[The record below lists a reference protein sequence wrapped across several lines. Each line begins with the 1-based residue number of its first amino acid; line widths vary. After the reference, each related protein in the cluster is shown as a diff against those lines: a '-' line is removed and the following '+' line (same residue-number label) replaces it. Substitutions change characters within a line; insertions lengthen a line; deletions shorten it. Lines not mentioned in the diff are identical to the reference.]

1 MLNKIKIFIVKKFD
15 TLYYFYKYIG
25 NKIFILLVFNFLYVL
40 MDGFGLTMF
49 IPLLQIADG
58 NTNTEGANGRLIEY
72 TSALFQFLH
81 LPMNI
86 ITMLL
91 LIMLL
96 FSLKALFTYFTMA
109 YQAVNLETFVKK
121 IRVQNTLG
129 LSSLKFSEFVSS
141 DIGRLQNTLTGE
153 ANNVVNACRSYIETI
168 KNAMVVFVYLG
179 FAFFMDWKF
188 SLLVVIGGVL
198 SNLIYRFFYKHIENL
213 SRENTK
219 YAHEYSSLVIQSVNN
234 FKYLKATQRNEL
246 FNCRMLS
253 VLDLAIDNSIRGG
266 KLLGLTTSI
275 REPIMILVVC
285 AVIGVQLLVFK
296 SSLSA
301 ILIILVLFYRAMAYI
316 MSLQISWNTYLA
328 SIGSMENMRD
338 FEKYL
343 IQHKEIDTG
352 IINVEKI
359 DEIQLSDLHLSY
371 GDIQVIKGID
381 LKIVKN
387 KSIAFIGETGS
398 GKTTLVNIIA
408 ALLKVDQGAILVNS
422 IPLNE
427 ISLQSYR
434 SRIGY
439 ISQDTTIFNADI
451 FDNVT
456 FWAERTAENI
466 EQFLNAI
473 KLSSIDKFING
484 LPNGY
489 NEVLGNNGL
498 NLSGGQKQRISIAR
512 ELYRDIDILIM
523 DEATS
528 ALDSQT
534 EKEIKDSIEYL
545 QGKVTII
552 SIAHRLSTVKNADVI
567 YLLEEGRIVASG
579 NFESLK
585 QKSNYFKNLTV
596 LQGM

>member
-58 NTNTEGANGRLIEY
+58 NTNTEGANGRLIKY
-72 TSALFQFLH
+72 TSTLFDFLH

-96 FSLKALFTYFTMA
+96 FGLKALFTYFTMA

-121 IRVQNTLG
+121 IRIQNTLG
-129 LSSLKFSEFVSS
+129 LSTLNFSEFVAT

-153 ANNVVNACRSYIETI
+153 ANNVVNACRAYIETI
-168 KNAMVVFVYLG
+168 KNAMVVLVYLG

-198 SNLIYRFFYKHIENL
+198 SNLIYRLFYKHIENL

-246 FNCRMLS
+246 FNRRMLS
-253 VLDLAIDNSIRGG
+253 VLDFAIDNSIRGG

-352 IINVEKI
+352 IINIGKI
-359 DEIQLSDLHLSY
+359 EEIQLLDIHLSY
-371 GDIQVIKGID
+371 GEIQVIKGID

-422 IPLNE
+422 IPLGE
-427 ISLQSYR
+427 INLHSYR

-567 YLLEEGRIVASG
+567 YLLEEGKIVASG
-579 NFESLK
+579 NFEELK
-585 QKSNYFKNLTV
+585 RESNYFKHLTV

>member
-1 MLNKIKIFIVKKFD
+1 MLNKIKTFIAKKLD

-25 NKIFILLVFNFLYVL
+25 NKIFTLLLFNFLYVL

-49 IPLLQIADG
+49 IPLLQLADG
-58 NTNTEGANGRLIEY
+58 NTNTQGANGRLIEY
-72 TSALFQFLH
+72 TNALFHFLH
-81 LPMNI
+81 IPMNI

-96 FSLKALFTYFTMA
+96 FGLKALFTYFTMA

-121 IRVQNTLG
+121 IRIKNTLG
-129 LSSLKFSEFVSS
+129 LSELNFSEFVSS

-188 SLLVVIGGVL
+188 SLLVVVGGIL
-198 SNLIYRFFYKHIENL
+198 SNLIYRLFYKHIENL

-246 FNCRMLS
+246 FNRRMLS
-253 VLDLAIDNSIRGG
+253 VLDFAVDNSIRVG
-266 KLLGLTTSI
+266 KLMGLITSI
-275 REPIMILVVC
+275 REPIMVLVVC

-359 DEIQLSDLHLSY
+359 DEIVLSDIHLSY
-371 GDIQVIKGID
+371 GDIHVVKGVN

-387 KSIAFIGETGS
+387 KSIALIGETGS

-422 IPLNE
+422 IPLSQIN
-427 ISLQSYR
+427 LKSYR

-466 EQFLNAI
+466 ERFWNAI
-473 KLSSIDKFING
+473 KLSSIEKFISG

-567 YLLEEGRIVASG
+567 YLLEEGKIIASG
-579 NFESLK
+579 DFESLK
-585 QKSNYFKNLTV
+585 AKSDYFKNLTV